1 MKKVKILIFFLIIIG
16 GYIIYVST
24 PPRICEDWPLGL
36 SLWGSHRG
44 DSGYIENTLDSFER
58 PLIDNYTDFIEFDLR
73 YTLDK
78 EIVIYHDAS
87 LLRLQKK
94 PIYIEDVTYDELNIY
109 SNFAIPKY
117 SEVLDLVNG
126 KKPMVMEIKVNGDDA
141 IKMVDEI
148 IYDVKRKNI
157 LNKTLIIT
165 FSNELIQYLNLNYPE
180 VKIGKIYYITK
191 TSLLRSNSLIK
202 ENFQEIRDIDVDYV
216 LFYGSFCGLWD
227 EISHETEEFLE
238 FSNRSNIGIFYWTL
252 DDSMYLTYLPLNDSR
267 NVLASENRNMFKFD
281 SW

>member
-24 PPRICEDWPLGL
+24 PPRICEDWPFGG

-58 PLIDNYTDFIEFDLR
+58 PLTDNYTDFIEFDLR

-94 PIYIEDVTYDELNIY
+94 PIYIEDVTYNELNIY

-180 VKIGKIYYITK
+180 VKTGKIYYITK
-191 TSLLRSNSLIK
+191 TSLLRSNNLIK

-227 EISHETEEFLE
+227 EISHEAEEFLE
-238 FSNRSNIGIFYWTL
+238 SSNRRDIGIFYWTL
-252 DDSMYLTYLPLNDSR
+252 DDNMYLTYFPLNDSR